1 MRRLLPAGIAVVLAL
16 AVAAPAAGGAP
27 PAKPQA
33 SYNAWVN
40 YQSDTDLAGPGVH
53 TKMWVRYSQYGDSQ
67 VIQISGFGW
76 DSGPTGGNM
85 LSDWAWA
92 YERVYPAQPAVGSVA
107 PSLSDAWASSD
118 TLELQCWTPGKCPQ
132 LPARIVA
139 SARWT
144 AIGPMSA
151 EQARDTMGDPTL
163 IVIRRSRPAVVI
175 LDLSYPDN
183 DGPLP
188 VPALVTS
195 DSISWDHFTPVR
207 S

>member
-1 MRRLLPAGIAVVLAL
+1 MRRLLPGAIAVVLAL
-16 AVAAPAAGGAP
+16 ALAAPVAGGGP
-27 PAKPQA
+27 PAPKA

-40 YQSDTDLAGPGVH
+40 YQSDVDLAGPGVH
-53 TKMWVRYSQYGDSQ
+53 TKMWVRYSRYADSQ

-92 YERVYPAQPAVGSVA
+92 YERVYPAQPAMGSVA
-107 PSLSDAWASSD
+107 PTLSDAWASSD
-118 TLELQCWTPGKCPQ
+118 TLELQCWTPGRCPQ
-132 LPARIVA
+132 LPARIVV

-144 AIGPMSA
+144 AIGAMSA
-151 EQARDTMGDPTL
+151 DQARDTMGDPTS
-163 IVIRRSRPAVVI
+163 IVIIRSRPAAVT
-175 LDLSYPDN
+175 LEFSYPDD

-195 DSISWDHFTPVR
+195 DSIFWTHSTPVK